1 MDLDF
6 IFTDISSIMQTD
18 LHLET
23 DSPDKQESK
32 SEFLKTITKLNKIH
46 KIIVSKC

>member
-23 DSPDKQESK
+23 DNPDKETGIK
-32 SEFLKTITKLNKIH
+32 IRIFKNNYKTEQNT
-46 KIIVSKC
+46 